1 MSSTGARFQVLLVAL
16 LFSTGGAAIKAEA
29 FSALQVSAVRSAIA
43 AVVLLVWLRTRA
55 LAWSLPVLGAAVVYA
70 GVLTT
75 FVVATKLTTA
85 ANVIFLQSTAPLYL
99 LLLGPWLLHERV
111 RGRDVV
117 YMVAVAAGIVACF
130 MGQSAAQA
138 TAPNPGVGNLTGLA
152 TSVLW
157 ALTLLMFRVVAR
169 SGAPPHAAMSAVVLG
184 NAIAALVATPF
195 AWPLPAASAG
205 AWATLVYLGV
215 FQIGLAYVLLTTAM
229 RRLPALEVSLLLL
242 IEPVLNPL
250 WTWLIRGEQPGGW
263 VIAGGA
269 LIVAAT
275 AAKSV
280 YDARQAV

>member
-1 MSSTGARFQVLLVAL
+1 MSATGARLQVLMVAL

-43 AVVLLVWLRTRA
+43 ALVLLIWLRSRA
-55 LAWSLPVLGAAVVYA
+55 LAWSWPVLGAAAVYA
-70 GVLTT
+70 CVLTT

-85 ANVIFLQSTAPLYL
+85 ANAIFLQSTAPLYL
-99 LLLGPWLLHERV
+99 LLLGPWLLRERV
-111 RGRDVV
+111 RRRDLV
-117 YMVAVAAGIVACF
+117 YMAAVAAGIVACF
-130 MGQSAAQA
+130 IGQQSAQA
-138 TAPNPGVGNLTGLA
+138 TAPDPVLGNLTALA
-152 TSVLW
+152 SSVFW
-157 ALTLLMFRVVAR
+157 ALTLLMLRVVAR

-184 NAIAALVATPF
+184 NVLAALVAMPF
-195 AWPLPAASAG
+195 AWPLPAATAG
-205 AWATLVYLGV
+205 EWATLVYLGV
-215 FQIGLAYVLLTTAM
+215 FQIGLAYALLTTAM

-250 WTWLIRGEQPGGW
+250 WTWLFRGEQAGTW

-269 LIVAAT
+269 LIVVAT